1 MRVCLFEDHADN
13 LEPLSLTR
21 PVFDLICGRTSLAW
35 KQLRYW
41 APREYGLLLRPHLQE
56 LALLGNT
63 TMRVNDLGWL
73 GADTTVMVNGRWLPP
88 EGSVTLPAGPCVGLA
103 GGEVAFAVVTPEQ
116 VHKLSPV
123 VLPDFLERW

>member
-1 MRVCLFEDHADN
+1 MWPMRVCLFEDHADN

-41 APREYGLLLRPHLQE
+41 APREYGLILRPHLQE

-63 TMRVNDLGWL
+63 TMRVNDFRCWPPTRRSWSTAAGCRLTKWSGCRPVPASAWR
-73 GADTTVMVNGRWLPP
+73 AARWP
-88 EGSVTLPAGPCVGLA
+88 S
-103 GGEVAFAVVTPEQ
+103 
-116 VHKLSPV
+116 
-123 VLPDFLERW
+123 RW